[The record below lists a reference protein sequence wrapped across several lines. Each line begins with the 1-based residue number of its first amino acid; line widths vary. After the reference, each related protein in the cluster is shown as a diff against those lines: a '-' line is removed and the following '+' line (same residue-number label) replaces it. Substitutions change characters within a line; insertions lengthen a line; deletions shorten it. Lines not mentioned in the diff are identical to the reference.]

1 MQFKEEK
8 KRFFFFGGG
17 EQKQTILWTNFKTIM
32 ELPSG
37 GTLET

>member
-8 KRFFFFGGG
+8 KRFFLGG